1 MPASIE
7 HQAIAEMI
15 REAPAVVVALLRAA
29 GVDLPADL
37 EASGASAAF
46 SIAVDDFNAD
56 DAVVLRSAAGETE
69 RVVVVEVQRAWSDEK
84 LLTLPIYQAI
94 ARRRHK
100 APCEVLVLALD
111 DDFANALRRPIPL
124 GGGSFFTATVVG
136 RAELRAMPRRIASV
150 SPEVA
155 FLRALVL
162 GGEDPAVVVDAVKS
176 FDELPPERA
185 VLYFDLISE
194 AFPKAIRLS
203 VEKLMLHQG
212 YQPRSAFVKELLEK
226 GREEGR
232 EEGREQG
239 REQGREEACP
249 VVRNAIRALLRS
261 RHIVTTADHE
271 QALEA
276 CTDLGLLATWAE
288 RATTASSARDV
299 FG

>member
-7 HQAIAEMI
+7 HQAITEMI
-15 REAPAVVVALLRAA
+15 REAPSIVVALLRAA
-29 GVDLPADL
+29 GVDVPADV
-37 EASGASAAF
+37 EAAGASAAF

-56 DAVVLRSAAGETE
+56 DAVVLRNERGEIE
-69 RVVVVEVQRAWSDEK
+69 RVIVLEVQRAWSDEK

-111 DDFANALRRPIPL
+111 DDFADALKRPIPL
-124 GGGSFFTATVVG
+124 GGGSFFAAAVVG
-136 RAELRAMPRRIASV
+136 RDELRRIPELIAHV

-162 GGEDPAVVVDAVKS
+162 GNEDPAIIVDAVKS

-194 AFPKAIRLS
+194 AFPKASRLAM
-203 VEKLMLHQG
+203 EKLMLHQG
-212 YQPRSAFVKELLEK
+212 YQPKSEIVRSLLEK

-232 EEGREQG
+232 EEGRALA
-239 REQGREEACP
+239 RT
-249 VVRNAIRALLRS
+249 AIRAILRA
-261 RHIVTTADHE
+261 RRIVMTAADDR
-271 QALEA
+271 ALEA
-276 CTDLGLLATWAE
+276 CSDLDVLARWTE
-288 RATTASSARDV
+288 RAATAESAGEV
-299 FG
+299 FVVAPR